1 MALLAGRIPL
11 CRNSRYILGFEQAE
25 LSLVR
30 ELGRIS
36 YDVRKLERTL
46 SLMPDRA
53 IGGTIAELALV
64 LHWPFLNENHFLM
77 RAAYVIVTSRGL
89 QHPAFV

>member
-1 MALLAGRIPL
+1 
-11 CRNSRYILGFEQAE
+11 
-25 LSLVR
+25 
-30 ELGRIS
+30 
-36 YDVRKLERTL
+36 
-46 SLMPDRA
+46 MPDRA

-77 RAAYVIVTSRGL
+77 QAAYVIVTSRGL